1 MSDMLE
7 KLNQTA
13 RINRRSVRVS
23 VAVLRM
29 AISEINSHVAVNG
42 KSVFTDTV
50 LNALKANLPEPNHE

>member
-13 RINRRSVRVS
+13 RNNRRSVRVS

-29 AISEINSHVAVNG
+29 AIAEINSHVAVNG

-50 LNALKANLPEPNHE
+50 LNALKANLPESTHD